1 MQVHILGSAGCGGNG
16 EELSEEF
23 SSLSIDQRCHTG
35 LRMLAMPIC
44 FLVVFRLIKSDLL
57 PSGWLER
64 LSVSDESAKFP
75 LQVHARLTLGSPAQL
90 VNAQPILW
98 MMRSTTQ
105 AAGLP

>member
-35 LRMLAMPIC
+35 LGVVVMLIC

-64 LSVSDESAKFP
+64 LSVPDESAKFP
-75 LQVHARLTLGSPAQL
+75 LPVHARPTLGAPALL

-98 MMRSTTQ
+98 MMRPATQ
-105 AAGLP
+105 AAGRP